1 MTNYRLL
8 MKKTVFLVR
17 HAQAAEPEID
27 QKDIARPLTP
37 AGMRDAGLMGRYLFQ
52 NYENPNLI
60 LSSTAARAQ
69 TTAEMIAEQLKYD
82 ASGIRF
88 DEDLYEASV
97 RTLLRIINEVP
108 DQYHSILI
116 VAHNPS
122 ITYLAEYLSKSDVPN
137 MYPGS
142 VCILE
147 FEDLHWKEVS
157 EGTGYFKLYE
167 SPPNLLE

>member
-1 MTNYRLL
+1 

-17 HAQAAEPEID
+17 HAQAAEPEFD
-27 QKDIARPLTP
+27 QKDIDRPLTSP
-37 AGMRDAGLMGRYLFQ
+37 GMRDAGVMGRYLFQ

-60 LSSTAARAQ
+60 LSSTAQRAQ
-69 TTAEMIAEQLKYD
+69 TTAELIAEQLKYD
-82 ASGIRF
+82 ASGIRLE
-88 DEDLYEASV
+88 EDLYEASV
-97 RTLLRIINEVP
+97 RTLLRFINEA
-108 DQYHSILI
+108 QEQHASILI

-147 FEDLHWKEVS
+147 FENLHWAEVS

-167 SPPNLLE
+167 SPPNLLD